1 MQHHREFFKSFITVH
16 PGGGFRRN
24 PKRKNVASYSLPTVN
39 IAPTEEERDRAFDE
53 HIMRMARG
61 GSWGDNAEIVAFA
74 QAFATNVRIFKEN
87 FAYII
92 SADGQEVNDLP
103 FAYIAH
109 HVRTLTHV
117 KKQQLTKLQEWEHFS
132 SIRNLEG
139 PHTGLPHVNIKA
151 LSPLEEE
158 AQKARLINA
167 GVVQPWQIELVEKS
181 LPFLTDR
188 PTIKRAI
195 AECKG
200 NINNAVSKLI
210 DADERRSP
218 SSTQESSSIERD
230 PDSDDESIYGPN
242 KRRNQRLI
250 NRAAHDIVKARR
262 AMAMADRLNASN
274 GSDESLDS
282 TAAQIAESFA
292 SSSPAPVSSEFS
304 TVNDDEWVPSQTED
318 EVNADSRAGPVRLKI
333 NPPKALIAKTHV
345 RQQGPQRR
353 RLISAREK
361 KELAKKAQ
369 KTARKQRQ
377 QADVAAAKAKHAT
390 EQAMPTTAVNLPIRV
405 INI

>member
-1 MQHHREFFKSFITVH
+1 M
-16 PGGGFRRN
+16 
-24 PKRKNVASYSLPTVN
+24 
-39 IAPTEEERDRAFDE
+39 
-53 HIMRMARG
+53 
-61 GSWGDNAEIVAFA
+61 
-74 QAFATNVRIFKEN
+74 
-87 FAYII
+87 
-92 SADGQEVNDLP
+92 
-103 FAYIAH
+103 
-109 HVRTLTHV
+109 
-117 KKQQLTKLQEWEHFS
+117 
-132 SIRNLEG
+132 
-139 PHTGLPHVNIKA
+139 
-151 LSPLEEE
+151 EEE
-158 AQKARLINA
+158 AQKARLISA

-188 PTIKRAI
+188 ATIKRAI
-195 AECKG
+195 ADCKG

-210 DADERRSP
+210 DSDERRSP

-230 PDSDDESIYGPN
+230 PDSDEESIYGPN

-262 AMAMADRLNASN
+262 AMAMVDRLNASN

-292 SSSPAPVSSEFS
+292 SSSPAPISSEFS
-304 TVNDDEWVPSQTED
+304 TINDEEWVPSQTED
-318 EVNADSRAGPVRLKI
+318 EVNSSNFADSKNGPIRLKI
-333 NPPKALIAKTHV
+333 NPPKTAIAKTHV

-390 EQAMPTTAVNLPIRV
+390 EQPIPTIAVDLAIRV